1 MSFAHPLIAL
11 AAGLSV
17 ALPILIHLLLRFRRR
32 PVRWGAMRFL
42 YEAYR
47 RQRKRLRLQQILL
60 LATRCLILLLAGLAI
75 ARPLAGGAG
84 AASGPRDVYLV
95 IDNSLASQLRA
106 GEDGA
111 SALEGNLELAA
122 RVIRGLAPGDRVALV
137 TASAP
142 AAGYVTPPTA
152 DHGAAASA
160 LESIRPTEAG
170 CDLEGALR
178 VVRDALE
185 TDASGQPARVAVC
198 SELRAGSLGER
209 SPSGAVFADR
219 RVSASFPGLAETPA
233 ENVQVT
239 GVDPQR
245 TLFLGADERTTVR
258 VSLRRFGAAV
268 DRAGTTTVRVT
279 HEPAAGA
286 GASGVSGTVDA
297 GRATGR
303 WSAGQRELDVFVSA
317 VIPPAAAGQ
326 RGSGGT
332 LRASID
338 RDRLAGDDAR
348 RAPLAVEESVRVGVV
363 DRAGLESGAPG
374 GPVSGARWVELALA
388 PERSSR
394 LEVVGLDPSDVDVS
408 SLSGLDVVFVLRPD
422 SLDGGAWDLLGSFV
436 RRGGTVAL
444 FPPPGTD
451 AHPWAA
457 RAAPALGTAARFGAE
472 SREHEPALRVE
483 LPERES
489 GVLLRMLSGELE
501 ELVAPVRVLSS
512 LAIEAPAGESET
524 LLRLSDGTPWAVRA
538 GTEGAGEVVLFGS
551 AVSLEWSTL
560 PATPLMVPLM
570 QEIVRQG
577 AGASLRGR
585 VYTAGRP
592 ARLPEGAASIERA
605 GGEERVAVES
615 GALAR
620 PVRRAGAYALVGS
633 RGERMGP
640 VCFVADVGAGD
651 PTPTPREAAAAWFR
665 EAGLEVRGGD
675 AAGTAPAATA
685 GARGDGLGVS
695 GALFIAALAL
705 AALETYLAR
714 RFSPRGDP
722 GGFEGGAVEGG
733 GS

>member
-1 MSFAHPLIAL
+1 VSFAHPLIAL

-75 ARPLAGGAG
+75 ARPLAGGSG

-122 RVIRGLAPGDRVALV
+122 RVIRGLGPGDRVAVV
-137 TASAP
+137 TAAAP
-142 AAGYVTPPTA
+142 ASGFVTPPTA

-160 LESIRPTEAG
+160 LESIEATEAG

-178 VVRDALE
+178 AVRDALE
-185 TDASGQPARVAVC
+185 ADASGQPARVVVC

-209 SPSGAVFADR
+209 SPSGAVFEGR
-219 RVSASFPGLAETPA
+219 LVTASLPGLAETPA

-286 GASGVSGTVDA
+286 WETASAGTVDA

-317 VIPPAAAGQ
+317 VIPPASGQ

-348 RAPLAVEESVRVGVV
+348 RAPLSVEESVRVGVV
-363 DRAGLESGAPG
+363 DRAGLESGASG

-422 SLDGGAWDLLGSFV
+422 ALDGGAWDLLGSFV

-457 RAAPALGTAARFGAE
+457 LAAPALGTAARFGAE
-472 SREHEPALRVE
+472 TREHDPALRVE
-483 LPERES
+483 LPARES

-538 GTEGAGEVVLFGS
+538 GAGGAGEVVLFGS

-605 GGEERVAVES
+605 GGERLVAVES
-615 GALAR
+615 GSLAR
-620 PVRRAGAYALVGS
+620 PVRRAGAHALVGS

-665 EAGLEVRGGD
+665 EAGLEVRGEEAAAT
-675 AAGTAPAATA
+675 AAGSAA
-685 GARGDGLGVS
+685 GARGAGLGVS

-714 RFSPRGDP
+714 RFSPRGEP
-722 GGFEGGAVEGG
+722 GGFEEGSAGG
-733 GS
+733 GGL